1 MKIILSV
8 IVVMLMIGV
17 PAAYA
22 QVIHS
27 KHPAVDYLSG
37 YYYGLSDANDPCNN
51 PRIPCIAYV
60 WKSPNGFINQTDD
73 FIDGYV
79 TGFCK
84 IAGPDATMDEPE
96 ADFWCKDGPKSAG
109 WMVGPTING
118 NYTSKFPSRNLP

>member
-1 MKIILSV
+1 MH
-8 IVVMLMIGV
+8 
-17 PAAYA
+17 
-22 QVIHS
+22 VIHS
-27 KHPAVDYLSG
+27 DHPQADFRSG
-37 YYYGLSDANDPCNN
+37 YDHGISDASDPCNN
-51 PRIPCIAYV
+51 DPRIECHGLAYV

-73 FIDGYV
+73 FINGYV

-84 IAGPDATMDEPE
+84 IAGPDTSMDELE